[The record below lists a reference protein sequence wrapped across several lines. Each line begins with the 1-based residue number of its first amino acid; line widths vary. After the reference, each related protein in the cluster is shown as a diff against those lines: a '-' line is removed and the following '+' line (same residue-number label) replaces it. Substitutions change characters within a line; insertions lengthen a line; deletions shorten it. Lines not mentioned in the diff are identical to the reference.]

1 MDYRTLTYEIEG
13 DIGILTYNRPEVVNA
28 INREMLDEL
37 NRFWTERQNDLGV
50 RVIITRGAGEKGFC
64 SGVDLKDAFDEDG
77 GFRLKGLT
85 AETIYY
91 TQKGFSN
98 IVRLMRTCPQPIIAA
113 VHGYALGG
121 GLSFAIAADIRL
133 ASRDAVF
140 CAQYIN
146 IGLGGADV
154 GSSYFLWRIVGW
166 GHAAEMCMTGNR
178 ISADE
183 AYRIGLVN
191 HLYEK
196 EELFDASLSMAQ
208 NMLSKSPIG
217 LKLTKDAMNAGLNLS
232 SLEDAIKIEDR
243 NQAFIMGGMIID
255 QSEKDS

>member
-1 MDYRTLTYEIEG
+1 MEYQTLSYDVDG
-13 DIGILTYNRPEVVNA
+13 SIGILTYNRPEVVNA

-37 NRFWTERQNDLGV
+37 NHFWNERQNDLGV
-50 RVIITRGAGEKGFC
+50 RVLILRGAGDKGFC
-64 SGVDLKDAFDEDG
+64 SGVDLKDAFEEGG
-77 GFRLKGLT
+77 GFRKQGVSSE
-85 AETIYY
+85 AIYY
-91 TQKGFSN
+91 SQKGFSK
-98 IVRLMRTCPQPIIAA
+98 IIRLMRTCPQPIIAA

-121 GLSFAIAADIRL
+121 GLSFAIASDIRL

-178 ISADE
+178 VPADE

-191 HLYEK
+191 RLCEPG
-196 EELFDASLSMAQ
+196 ELFLSARAMAEE
-208 NMLSKSPIG
+208 MIGKSPMG
-217 LKLTKDAMNAGLNLS
+217 LRMTKEALNAGINLS
-232 SLEDAIKIEDR
+232 SLDDATKVEDR
-243 NQAFIMGGMIID
+243 NQAYLMASMLIKQQG
-255 QSEKDS
+255 EDS